1 MKINGHGA
9 WWLVDTGE
17 SEEPE
22 DLVEVHNAV
31 YEVDIEEDVREH
43 RSAGCAGWTE
53 GLPRFKRVR
62 SASIRVAEDDVNY
75 PQALGFTEGAEVSFW
90 LKRGAL
96 WEFDKLEAA
105 IVSTVRTINDQQ
117 KARWVEIACQHGRYV
132 RNVAAPLPPPEEP
145 EEPPPEEP

>member
-1 MKINGHGA
+1 MKISGHGA
-9 WWLVDTGE
+9 YWATLIGD
-17 SEEPE
+17 EEVPTK
-22 DLVEVHNAV
+22 VHNAT

-62 SASIRVAEDDVNY
+62 SASIRVAEDDINY

-96 WEFDKLEAA
+96 DQFDQIESA
-105 IVSTVRTINDQQ
+105 IVSTVRVVNDQQ
-117 KARWVEIACQHGRYV
+117 KARWVEIVCEHGRYV
-132 RNVAAPLPPPEEP
+132 RDVESPFPPEEP
-145 EEPPPEEP
+145 EEPEEP